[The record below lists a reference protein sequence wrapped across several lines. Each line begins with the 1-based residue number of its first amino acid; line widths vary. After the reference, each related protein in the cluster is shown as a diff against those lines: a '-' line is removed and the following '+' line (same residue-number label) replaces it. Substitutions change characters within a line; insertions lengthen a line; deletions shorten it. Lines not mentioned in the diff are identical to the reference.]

1 MKRAL
6 LLTLAMLLFFIGK
19 VHAMDI
25 DVWHLV
31 ETHTQNGKIIKE
43 QVVDVFRTREEAVAN
58 SPNDYTIPGK
68 IERITIPSRMETR
81 YWLIEKQNSGSGWFV
96 TGKQKGPYT
105 TRSEA
110 TQNNPGSRT
119 ERSNATRYYIR
130 EVYREHSSNYR
141 RITGKTEG
149 PFASQ
154 AAAQNR
160 ANSLGARLITQ
171 ATYTG
176 SLYLDE
182 GFNETMTRPD
192 LYKTPTVLTS
202 RTFSSLSTARSEVR
216 ALIDRT
222 STAGM
227 IARGEPLPAAVVNIY
242 GHLGVIPNRASLSYS
257 GYKLV
262 ALGRV
267 GAYVGLVLSEQTEVG
282 RYFWEPY
289 TSNIT
294 QTVNYRWDVNSILNH
309 IPERVEDIE
318 IPPTSVTYSVEKE
331 SVAVDVTIHLSK

>member
-1 MKRAL
+1 MKRIL
-6 LLTLAMLLFFIGK
+6 IITLAMLLFIVGN
-19 VHAMDI
+19 VYAMDI
-25 DVWHLV
+25 DVWHVV
-31 ETHTQNGKIIKE
+31 ETYTQDGKIIEK
-43 QVVDVFRTREEAVAN
+43 QVIDVYRTRTEAVNN
-58 SPNDYTIPGK
+58 SPKDYTIPGR
-68 IERITIPSRMETR
+68 IERVTIPARMETR
-81 YWLIEKQNSGSGWFV
+81 YWLLEMQNSGSGWFA
-96 TGKQKGPYT
+96 TGKQRGPYT

-110 TQNNPGSRT
+110 TQNNPGSKT
-119 ERSNATRYYIR
+119 ERNNATRYYIR
-130 EVYREHSSNYR
+130 EVYRELSSNYR
-141 RITGKTEG
+141 RVTGRTEG

-154 AAAQNR
+154 TAAQNR
-160 ANSLGARLITQ
+160 ANSLGARFITQ

-294 QTVNYRWDVNSILNH
+294 QTVNYRWDISTEYYEM
-309 IPERVEDIE
+309 PERVERIE

-331 SVAVDVTIHLSK
+331 TVAVGVTIHLSK